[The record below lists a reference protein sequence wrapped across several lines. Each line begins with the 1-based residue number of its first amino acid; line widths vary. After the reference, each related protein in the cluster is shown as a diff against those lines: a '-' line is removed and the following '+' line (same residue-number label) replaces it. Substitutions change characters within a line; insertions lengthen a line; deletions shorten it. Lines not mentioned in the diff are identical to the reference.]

1 MNSVLPGLPIINAH
15 SPTPRF
21 RYSRSLQQFVNV
33 SPKRQAVLL
42 LYRKV
47 RRLLRAG
54 LASLAR
60 RLRRVAEENRGEA
73 T

>member
-1 MNSVLPGLPIINAH
+1 MHPP
-15 SPTPRF
+15 SPPRCF

-47 RRLLRAG
+47 RRLLRARP
-54 LASLAR
+54 ASLAR